1 MMGALPPEAIVA
13 IGVVVALLVGV
24 VLFKLLKMA
33 LKVAAIITLALIAAG
48 GVYAWQQG
56 WLSSVAAPSAT
67 TTIQR

>member
-1 MMGALPPEAIVA
+1 MGTGLPPEAVVA

-33 LKVAAIITLALIAAG
+33 LKVAAIVTLAIIAAG

-56 WLSSVAAPSAT
+56 WLTSASQPASQT
-67 TTIQR
+67 R